1 MSKIKFKKEHLE
13 SYSEIINNE
22 ISELECAMCNEA
34 LIPFIEETLIPL
46 GYNDENNYTLDGVD
60 GIQEFFIQAQR
71 YMLKQN
77 LKSMK

>member
-1 MSKIKFKKEHLE
+1 
-13 SYSEIINNE
+13 
-22 ISELECAMCNEA
+22 LECAMCNEA